1 MHKAKHRALPAAL
14 AATLGLLPAA
24 VAGPVRS
31 VRVTTYAEF
40 AEGEDQGVLLTAQG
54 EARAGIRTTRLPLPA
69 LTDDSVR
76 ASARA
81 PDGTVYLGTG
91 GEGPSVLVY
100 AKGQL
105 RRLARLDGSTWV
117 TALCLLDGPGR
128 PDGHVLAATAQDG
141 RLFAITPDGKAQ
153 VVAQVEGEHVWALQR
168 DAQRGVT
175 YVATGPGRLW
185 AIDDKA
191 IDAARGGGKEPIK
204 TPVRKLWDSG
214 ARQLLALDLVP
225 ASGKTPAALYVGT
238 ADDAVL
244 YRVDPETGAA
254 RALHDFAG
262 NEVRAL
268 AHQSGP
274 QGTALFVAVNDMQR
288 GDTASHGVKLA
299 PAAAGTVPGVKA
311 TPPPTAPAPPNQAL
325 VEKKGKGGLFRID
338 PEGRVEQLHAIVD
351 GFFNDLAVDPGGDVY
366 AAASAPAGRGR
377 VYLARPD
384 RSVLA
389 ALEFKESDA
398 LTLSL
403 GAPGTPRLVGT
414 GNSGALYVLGDEPPR
429 DAAYLSKVFDAQAP
443 ARWGTLRFSGD
454 GPLRVETRTG
464 NLARPDG
471 AWSPWQPL
479 AQLARIS
486 ATGEQ
491 SGKVAS
497 PGGRYLQVRTLVG
510 AQAVLRDFTVYYQPQ
525 NQRPYLT
532 DVLIGE
538 DPQGRVARGVKQTS
552 VLRPRSPLVKL
563 RWKVQNTDEDDLW
576 YRVYLRPAAGSQA
589 APAAGGTGTPASPA
603 ASAASAALGTLG
615 TTEPGWLRLGGPD
628 PLTRTELDWNTETVA
643 DGLYELKV
651 VVSDERSN
659 PPELALAHEL
669 LSPPFLVDNRRPD
682 LRELRWDAATGTLRG
697 QAVDALSAIGELA
710 YAIDGGDLLPIAPAD
725 GLLDDL
731 TEDFSVRP
739 PRLSPGPHTLVV
751 RASDAA
757 DNVSTVQLVIQ
768 AK

>member
-1 MHKAKHRALPAAL
+1 MHKAKHIDLLAAL

-76 ASARA
+76 ASVRA
-81 PDGTVYLGTG
+81 PDSTVYLGTG

-128 PDGHVLAATAQDG
+128 PAGHVLAATAQDG
-141 RLFAITPDGKAQ
+141 RLFEITPDGKAQ

-168 DAQRGVT
+168 DAQRGIT

-185 AIDDKA
+185 ALDDKA
-191 IDAARGGGKEPIK
+191 LDAARKDAK
-204 TPVRKLWDSG
+204 DSARTPVRKLWDSG
-214 ARQLLALDLVP
+214 ARQLLALDFVP

-262 NEVRAL
+262 NEVRAI
-268 AHQSGP
+268 AHQTGP
-274 QGTALFVAVNDMQR
+274 QGTTLLVAVNDMQR
-288 GDTASHGVKLA
+288 GDTGSHGVKLA

-351 GFFNDLAVDPGGDVY
+351 GFFNDLAVEPGGDVY

-389 ALEFKESDA
+389 ALELKESDA

-414 GNSGALYVLGDEPPR
+414 GNSGALYVLGDEPPK
-429 DAAYLSKVFDAQAP
+429 DAAYLSKVFDAQAL

-454 GPLRVETRTG
+454 GALRVETRTG
-464 NLARPDG
+464 NLAKPDG

-479 AQLARIS
+479 AQLQRLA

-491 SGKVAS
+491 TGKVAS
-497 PGGRYLQVRTLVG
+497 PGGRYLQVRTFVG

-532 DVLIGE
+532 DVLVGE
-538 DPQGRVARGVKQTS
+538 DPQGRVARGAKQTS

-563 RWKVQNTDEDDLW
+563 RWKVQNTDDDDLW
-576 YRVYLRPAAGSQA
+576 YRVYLRPAGAGSQT
-589 APAAGGTGTPASPA
+589 APGPIGASTP
-603 ASAASAALGTLG
+603 GTLA

-669 LSPPFLVDNRRPD
+669 LSPPFLVDNRRP
-682 LRELRWDAATGTLRG
+682 ELRDVRWDTAAGTLRG

-710 YAIDGGDLLPIAPAD
+710 YSIDGGDLLPIAPSD

-731 TEDFSVRP
+731 SEDFSVRP
-739 PRLSPGPHTLVV
+739 PRLSPGAHTLVV
-751 RASDAA
+751 RASDTA